1 MSKDKIPNISDK
13 LSRSVFNSI
22 VHSLFRDGTLTLA
35 DFEDKEKFKKKLLSI
50 NAKANYKIIIDHSES
65 LISTARQFNKTGK
78 IENAKLFYATYFEH
92 ELNGIIIELCQ
103 KKSIDKKTINDII
116 KSVNLIGKL
125 TWLPL
130 VLGIPQVN
138 VAHKN
143 IILKLADDRNAYIHY
158 KHNPQ
163 PDESDANKEQKEQEE
178 IKKIEKT
185 ITYFKKY
192 VSRILYNKQK
202 THIDKKLKKR

>member
-1 MSKDKIPNISDK
+1 MTKDKIPKISEK
-13 LSRSVFNSI
+13 LSTSVFNSI

-35 DFEDKEKFKKKLLSI
+35 DFEDEEKFKKKLLSI
-50 NAKANYKIIIDHSES
+50 NAKADYKIIIDHSES
-65 LISTARQFNKTGK
+65 LIATARQFNKTGK
-78 IENAKLFYATYFEH
+78 IENAKLFYATFFEH
-92 ELNGIIIELCQ
+92 ELNGIILELCQ

-130 VLGIPQVN
+130 VLGIPQVT

-143 IILKLADDRNAYIHY
+143 TILKLADDRNAYIHY

-163 PDESDANKEQKEQEE
+163 PDESDANNEQKEQEE

-202 THIDKKLKKR
+202 THLDKKLKRR

>member
-1 MSKDKIPNISDK
+1 MTKDKTPK
-13 LSRSVFNSI
+13 LSKKLSTEVFNSI

-35 DFEDKEKFKKKLLSI
+35 DFEDEEKFKKKLLAI
-50 NAKANYKIIIDHSES
+50 NAKADYKIIIDHSES

-92 ELNGIIIELCQ
+92 ELNGIIVELCQ

-130 VLGIPQVN
+130 VLGIPQVT
-138 VAHKN
+138 AFHKN
-143 IILKLADDRNAYIHY
+143 TILKLADDRNAYIHY

-163 PDESDANKEQKEQEE
+163 PDEPNANKEQNEQEE

-202 THIDKKLKKR
+202 THLDKKLKRH

>member
-1 MSKDKIPNISDK
+1 MTKDKTPKISKK
-13 LSRSVFNSI
+13 LSTSVFNSI

-35 DFEDKEKFKKKLLSI
+35 DFEDEEKFKKKLLSI
-50 NAKANYKIIIDHSES
+50 NEKADYKIIIDHSES

-92 ELNGIIIELCQ
+92 ELNSIIVELCQ

-130 VLGIPQVN
+130 VLGIPQVTT
-138 VAHKN
+138 AHRN
-143 IILKLADDRNAYIHY
+143 TILKLADDRNAYIHY
-158 KHNPQ
+158 KHNPL
-163 PDESDANKEQKEQEE
+163 PDKSDTNEEQKEQEE

-192 VSRILYNKQK
+192 VSRILYNNQK
-202 THIDKKLKKR
+202 THLDKKLKMS